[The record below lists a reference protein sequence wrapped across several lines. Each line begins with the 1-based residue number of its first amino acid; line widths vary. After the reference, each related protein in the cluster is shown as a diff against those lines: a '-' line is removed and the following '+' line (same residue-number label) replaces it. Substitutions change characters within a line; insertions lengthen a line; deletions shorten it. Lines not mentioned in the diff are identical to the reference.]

1 MTNRIDCVIII
12 KLCITFGFRTYTKD
26 SRYKNCLTV
35 FIMKPPAEGN
45 RAFSNEDRGVFVLFA
60 VNLSVRPRLSSGTGV
75 FVSCEMILN
84 FRGETIMPSKA
95 ILEQKQAMVSEL
107 SDRLKGACAGVIVN
121 YSGITVEDDT
131 KLRKQLREA
140 GVVYTVA
147 KNTLIKRAAADA
159 GVEIDDAVL
168 NGTTAIATCE
178 SDYIAAA
185 KILNDYA
192 KGSTKGFEIKA
203 GFIDGKKMTVDEVKT
218 LAKTPSRETLLTQLA
233 FGLNA
238 TIQGL
243 AIAIKAIVDKQT
255 EGAEAPAADEAPA
268 AE

>member
-1 MTNRIDCVIII
+1 
-12 KLCITFGFRTYTKD
+12 
-26 SRYKNCLTV
+26 
-35 FIMKPPAEGN
+35 
-45 RAFSNEDRGVFVLFA
+45 
-60 VNLSVRPRLSSGTGV
+60 
-75 FVSCEMILN
+75 
-84 FRGETIMPSKA
+84 MPSKA
-95 ILEQKQAMVSEL
+95 VLEQKQALVADL
-107 SDRLKGACAGVIVN
+107 SDRLKSSVAGVIVN
-121 YSGITVEDDT
+121 YSGISVADDT

-168 NGTTAIATCE
+168 NGTTAIATCD

-185 KILNDYA
+185 KILNEYA
-192 KGSTKGFEIKA
+192 EGFEIKA

-243 AIAIKAIVDKQT
+243 AIAIKAIADKQS
-255 EGAEAPAADEAPA
+255 EGAEAPAAE
-268 AE
+268 

>member
-1 MTNRIDCVIII
+1 
-12 KLCITFGFRTYTKD
+12 
-26 SRYKNCLTV
+26 
-35 FIMKPPAEGN
+35 
-45 RAFSNEDRGVFVLFA
+45 
-60 VNLSVRPRLSSGTGV
+60 
-75 FVSCEMILN
+75 
-84 FRGETIMPSKA
+84 MPSKA
-95 ILEQKQAMVSEL
+95 VLEQKQALVADL
-107 SDRLKGACAGVIVN
+107 SDRMKASVAGVIVN
-121 YSGITVEDDT
+121 YTGISVADDT

-178 SDYIAAA
+178 TDYIAAA

-192 KGSTKGFEIKA
+192 EGSKTGFAIKA
-203 GFIDGKKMTVDEVKT
+203 GFIDGKAMNADEVKV
-218 LAKTPSRETLLTQLA
+218 LAKTPSKETLLTQLA

-243 AIAIKAIVDKQT
+243 AIAIKAIADKQS
-255 EGAEAPAADEAPA
+255 EGAEEAPA

>member
-1 MTNRIDCVIII
+1 MAKVEL
-12 KLCITFGFRTYTKD
+12 K
-26 SRYKNCLTV
+26 
-35 FIMKPPAEGN
+35 KPIVEEIAEN
-45 RAFSNEDRGVFVLFA
+45 V
-60 VNLSVRPRLSSGTGV
+60 
-75 FVSCEMILN
+75 
-84 FRGETIMPSKA
+84 
-95 ILEQKQAMVSEL
+95 
-107 SDRLKGACAGVIVN
+107 KGADSVILVN
-121 YSGITVEDDT
+121 YLGINVAGDT
-131 KLRKQLREA
+131 ALRKELREA

-185 KILNDYA
+185 KILNEYA
-192 KGSTKGFEIKA
+192 EGNKKGFEIKA
-203 GFIDGKKMTVDEVKT
+203 GFIDGKAMKVDEVKV

-243 AIAIKAIVDKQT
+243 AIAIKAIADKQS
-255 EGAEAPAADEAPA
+255 EGAEAPEAPA

>member
-1 MTNRIDCVIII
+1 
-12 KLCITFGFRTYTKD
+12 
-26 SRYKNCLTV
+26 
-35 FIMKPPAEGN
+35 
-45 RAFSNEDRGVFVLFA
+45 
-60 VNLSVRPRLSSGTGV
+60 
-75 FVSCEMILN
+75 
-84 FRGETIMPSKA
+84 MPSKA
-95 ILEQKQAMVSEL
+95 ILEQKQALVNDL
-107 SDRLKGACAGVIVN
+107 SDRLKGSVAGVIVN
-121 YSGITVEDDT
+121 YSGISVADDT

-168 NGTTAIATCE
+168 NGTTAIATCD

-185 KILNDYA
+185 KILNEYA
-192 KGSTKGFEIKA
+192 EGNKKGFEIKA
-203 GFIDGKKMTVDEVKT
+203 GFIDGKKMTVDEVKR

-243 AIAIKAIVDKQT
+243 AIAIKAIVDKQS
-255 EGAEAPAADEAPA
+255 EGAEAPAAEKAPA